1 MIIFSKEFEIQGCI
15 EVPINLSE
23 DEFFNEFIGFI
34 ESKNWSFGGG
44 INEIIDGFYIN
55 ADGTKEKHVLEDMS
69 DNVHDNITNELFQH
83 HSLAALIYL
92 INAGREL
99 EFSYKSVKCFISKSG
114 SNKTVSLWISEDEQA
129 YDNIDDL
136 IENAVICNQSLIHIF
151 HATTLETLF

>member
-1 MIIFSKEFEIQGCI
+1 MSKEFEIQGCI
-15 EVPINLSE
+15 EVSINLSE

-44 INEIIDGFYIN
+44 INEIIDGIYIN
-55 ADGTKEKHVLEDMS
+55 ADGTKEKHVLEDIS

-99 EFSYKSVKCFISKSG
+99 EFSYNDVKCFISKSG
-114 SNKTVSLWISEDEQA
+114 STRTVSLWISEDEQA
-129 YDNIDDL
+129 YDNIEDL
-136 IENAVICNQSLIHIF
+136 IENAVICNQPLVHIF
-151 HATTLETLF
+151 YDTTLETLF

>member
-1 MIIFSKEFEIQGCI
+1 MSKEFEIQGCI
-15 EVPINLSE
+15 EVSINVSE

-55 ADGTKEKHVLEDMS
+55 ADGTKEKHVLEDIS

-99 EFSYKSVKCFISKSG
+99 EFSYNDVKCFISKSG
-114 SNKTVSLWISEDEQA
+114 STRTVSLWISEYEQA
-129 YDNIDDL
+129 YDNIEDL
-136 IENAVICNQSLIHIF
+136 IENAVICNQPLVHIF
-151 HATTLETLF
+151 YDTTLETLF